1 MGGVKS
7 PEHQRQ
13 TIIDYFLTE
22 SPEGTE
28 VHHAEKVASER
39 IYGIKHD
46 VWDVDSTDGRWWV
59 ITNPTNLY
67 PQEMVPTPSM
77 DHAFSL
83 HIGVTARMLARQHL
97 EAPVDG
103 PVREFVSKAWRKF
116 EQTAEAL
123 EVADEA
129 EDFQA
134 VGMRLRECLITFAQD
149 ASERATV
156 PEGSEPPQKSN
167 FKGWAELLA
176 QAAAPGPHGKQMRS
190 YLRTMARETWDLVA
204 WLTHATNAARSNADT
219 ALDAVS
225 HLMQV
230 FSLALIRQERGE
242 PTRCPMCGSYQV
254 TMDYRN
260 DGGEITPFLR
270 CEACGAEAEQHGR
283 L

>member
-13 TIIDYFLTE
+13 AIIDYFLTQ
-22 SPEGTE
+22 SPEGAE

-77 DHAFSL
+77 DHAFAL
-83 HIGVTARMLARQHL
+83 HIGVTARILARQHL

-149 ASERATV
+149 TSEYATV

-176 QAAAPGPHGKQMRS
+176 QAAAPGPHGKQMTS

-204 WLTHATNAARSNADT
+204 WLTHATNATRSDADT

-230 FSLALIRQERGE
+230 LSLALIRQERGE

-260 DGGEITPFLR
+260 DDEMTPFLR
-270 CEACGAEAEQHGR
+270 CEACGSEAEQHGES
-283 L
+283 